1 MKRTIIAA
9 VGAASLAL
17 VGAGDALAQSKSE
30 QCAAYAR
37 EAARSTPT
45 TTGAARGAARGAV
58 GGAIVGGDSGRGA
71 AAGAAIGAT
80 RKAAQRGRSY
90 QSYYDECMRR

>member
-1 MKRTIIAA
+1 MKFPVVAVIALGSML
-9 VGAASLAL
+9 VCDGAM
-17 VGAGDALAQSKSE
+17 AQSKSE

-37 EAARSTPT
+37 SAGNSRPT
-45 TTGAARGAARGAV
+45 TTGAARGAARGAA
-58 GGAIVGGDSGRGA
+58 GAAIFGGDAGRGA

-80 RKAAQRGRSY
+80 RRAAQRNRAY